1 MLHAPEPAAPRAP
14 VVLWLSAGQ
23 KVRQGAWR
31 MNVVIARRLARRGVP
46 VLRFDFNGFGDSEGD
61 LRDGAMVM
69 DLYGQIQ
76 SGGFRDDVA
85 AAARFALAETGARS
99 VVMGGLCGGGISG
112 LFAAPLVR
120 ETYGHVLID
129 LPVTI
134 SSAARQAQLESDA
147 AELLRSRPGETDTV
161 IALYLR
167 KALDPEAWRRLLSGR
182 SDYKLITQALK
193 LKARERLD
201 AALPSLPEP
210 WRARVSAAL
219 GGVLLRWSPS
229 PRASTSTLAR
239 RAHGRDGRGEER
251 ARHAGLRLRRR
262 RGAARAL
269 REQLVVPPDL
279 HGVLRQRGAA
289 GRRGDVAGARR
300 RAHRGARHQ
309 PHLLA
314 AALAAVALRGR
325 RVDGRGG
332 AGGVATD
339 ALTARRGGSSAPR
352 RPRRSPRNTPR
363 ARRR

>member
-1 MLHAPEPAAPRAP
+1 MESVVRFENARGESLSGVLHAPEPAAPRAP

-85 AAARFALAETGARS
+85 AAARFALAETGASS

-219 GGVLLRWSPS
+219 GGLLPPLEPIAEGVDLDPS
-229 PRASTSTLAR
+229 
-239 RAHGRDGRGEER
+239 
-251 ARHAGLRLRRR
+251 
-262 RGAARAL
+262 
-269 REQLVVPPDL
+269 
-279 HGVLRQRGAA
+279 
-289 GRRGDVAGARR
+289 
-300 RAHRGARHQ
+300 
-309 PHLLA
+309 LA
-314 AALAAVALRGR
+314 AHMAATGEVKNELVTQAFAYAVDAGQRVRFVNSSSFHPTFMGYFGNEALRG
-325 RVDGRGG
+325 G
-332 AGGVATD
+332 AATW
-339 ALTARRGGSSAPR
+339 
-352 RPRRSPRNTPR
+352 R
-363 ARRR
+363 ARGVELTVVPDTNHIFSLQHSQRSLFEAVESMVAAAQAA